1 MSRRSQPPPD
11 LQQQQ
16 GVGQV
21 EEEEIEGVGEGDEI
35 MEDAQVGEGDYSMS
49 VSKPPPPLSYRCAS
63 IGRGVICGT
72 LYHLTDPAIAM

>member
-21 EEEEIEGVGEGDEI
+21 EEEVIEGVGEGDEI

-49 VSKPPPPLSYRCAS
+49 VSKPPPSALLSLCIYWTRS
-63 IGRGVICGT
+63 YMRDT
-72 LYHLTDPAIAM
+72 LSFN

>member
-21 EEEEIEGVGEGDEI
+21 EEEVIEGVGEGDEI

-49 VSKPPPPLSYRCAS
+49 VSKPSPLRSPIA
-63 IGRGVICGT
+63 VHLLDAE
-72 LYHLTDPAIAM
+72 LYAGHSAV